1 MALFQVITLKEDT
14 IRREIY
20 LRSPQLQVREDDIP
34 EEHELTI
41 SNRISHADWLN
52 EHRSAEEQY
61 HHAES
66 QNFRHSQDPELLWRF
81 GRACHC
87 VYSYSTVATKEV
99 KAAAIQDG
107 LRAVEKAVQIDPQN
121 ANAFVVMALQ

>member
-1 MALFQVITLKEDT
+1 MTMHMQEDKT
-14 IRREIY
+14 T
-20 LRSPQLQVREDDIP
+20 SDQL
-34 EEHELTI
+34 
-41 SNRISHADWLN
+41 SHADWLN
-52 EHRSAEEQY
+52 EHRSAEDQY

-87 VYSYSTVATKEV
+87 IYSYSTVATKEV

-107 LRAVEKAVQIDPQN
+107 LRAVEIAVQINPGN
-121 ANAFVVMALQ
+121 ANVFVVSSIN

>member
-1 MALFQVITLKEDT
+1 MAIIERVALKRGSTVLIYSYQLENICHRYMTMHMQEDKT
-14 IRREIY
+14 T
-20 LRSPQLQVREDDIP
+20 SDQL
-34 EEHELTI
+34 
-41 SNRISHADWLN
+41 SHADWLN
-52 EHRSAEEQY
+52 EHRSAEDQY

-87 VYSYSTVATKEV
+87 IYSYSTVATKEV

-107 LRAVEKAVQIDPQN
+107 LRAVEIAVQINPGN
-121 ANAFVVMALQ
+121 ANVFVVSSIN